1 MPTPHTL
8 AVAIQYCM
16 KEVRFAVQH
25 TLYEREN
32 NVKVKI
38 VFFLK
43 MVLVLKS

>member
-16 KEVRFAVQH
+16 YEVRCAVQF

-32 NVKVKI
+32 NVKVKV